1 MRSRSLRA
9 LSSALLAAL
18 AAQQLPD
25 VVHGRLTRRL
35 DTQKFQGRKGSKEK
49 KIIKVEKN
57 KEKKATKNRAG
68 DDNSIVFGSTP
79 TEAVISFGVEM
90 TISNIRCD
98 QVAQCIDAVSGLD
111 SRTGRR
117 NANSGEDESANRVLE
132 LSMCRALEAASAAYG
147 TFSGPIFTDC
157 AATGATLVTSCPQSR
172 IDDDGMTKHDK
183 LRASKEHGHKD
194 RSLQQ
199 QVMGDLTMAG
209 EITAVPVGDQ
219 AFAVLGEALA
229 QPAAYMLPAIIA
241 TLPVSPVVAGD
252 NPSISAEV
260 GTEGAVVVVGGEPVQ
275 IVLRENIVSQLIV
288 NAPGAPAAPAS
299 GGGFVTFS
307 GGGGGGGGGFVSF
320 GGGGGGGVAAVEGV
334 AAAPPP
340 QQQVAQPHLPPR
352 VFPRPLPPVKS
363 PLLRRL
369 PPQVPRRHRA

>member
-1 MRSRSLRA
+1 MRSRSLHA

-25 VVHGRLTRRL
+25 VVHGKLTRRL
-35 DTQKFQGRKGSKEK
+35 AINTSQGGKGSKAEK
-49 KIIKVEKN
+49 EI

-172 IDDDGMTKHDK
+172 IDDDGMTKHGK

-320 GGGGGGGVAAVEGV
+320 GGGGGGGGAAVEGV